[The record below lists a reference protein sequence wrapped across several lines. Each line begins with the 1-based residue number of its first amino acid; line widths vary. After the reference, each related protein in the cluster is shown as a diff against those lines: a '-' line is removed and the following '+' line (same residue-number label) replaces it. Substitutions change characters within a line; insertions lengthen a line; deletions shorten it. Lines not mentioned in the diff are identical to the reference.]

1 MLHNF
6 ITFLQNFLLAAID
19 FAVMGSLVLFTL
31 FAFCISSLGFVFA
44 TLLARGKD
52 DNIIDVTAERVWFEE
67 K

>member
-31 FAFCISSLGFVFA
+31 SAFCISSLGFVFEA
-44 TLLARGKD
+44 LLARGKD
-52 DNIIDVTAERVWFEE
+52 DNIIDIKAERVWFGE